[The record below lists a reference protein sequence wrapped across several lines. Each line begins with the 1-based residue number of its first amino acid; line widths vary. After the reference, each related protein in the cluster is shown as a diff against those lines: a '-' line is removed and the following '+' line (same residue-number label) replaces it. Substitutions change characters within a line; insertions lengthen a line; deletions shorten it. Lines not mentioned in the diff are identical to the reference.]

1 MIALIVDDDAVARM
15 ALSDLLAGYDMF
27 DLVEADDGEAAWTLI
42 EGGLA
47 PAICF
52 CDVRMPRM
60 SGLELLQK
68 LKSHAPFA
76 ALPFA
81 LVSSASDRDTVL
93 QAVKLGAVGY
103 LLKPLL
109 PAEARPHLEKIFRL
123 TVDKLAE
130 APATSM
136 TRLAVGSA
144 RLLAYLAAFGTQLE
158 QARSALGPLLQAGR
172 VQDALH
178 RVETVRNGCNTLGL
192 WQCASALNAALAG
205 VVDAARLDAALALVA
220 ETVARQS
227 RRVQAAAAR
236 PTVPVAP

>member
-1 MIALIVDDDAVARM
+1 MKALIVDDDAVARM
-15 ALSDLLAGYDMF
+15 ALADLLSGYDMF
-27 DLVEADDGEAAWTLI
+27 DLVEADDGEAAWTLL

-60 SGLELLQK
+60 SGLDLLQK
-68 LKSHAPFA
+68 IKSHPVLA
-76 ALPFA
+76 ALPFV

-130 APATSM
+130 APAASM
-136 TRLAVGSA
+136 ARLNVGAA
-144 RLLAYLAAFGTQLE
+144 RLLAYLDAFAAQLD
-158 QARSALGPLLQAGR
+158 QAHADLGPMLGAGR
-172 VQDALH
+172 AQEAVQRIESMRH
-178 RVETVRNGCNTLGL
+178 GCTTLGL
-192 WQCASALNAALAG
+192 WQAAASLAGAGDG
-205 VVDAARLDAALALVA
+205 VVDIVRLERKLDAVA
-220 ETVARQS
+220 AAVARQA
-227 RRVQAAAAR
+227 RRVRAAAGQPA
-236 PTVPVAP
+236 PTAP

>member
-15 ALSDLLAGYDMF
+15 ALADLLSGYELF
-27 DLVEADDGEAAWTLI
+27 DLVEADDGEAAWTLL

-47 PAICF
+47 PVICF

-68 LKSHAPFA
+68 IKSHPALA
-76 ALPFA
+76 ALPFV

-130 APATSM
+130 SPAASM
-136 TRLAVGSA
+136 ARLNVGAA
-144 RLLAYLAAFGTQLE
+144 RLLAYLDAFGAQLAAVRAE
-158 QARSALGPLLQAGR
+158 LGPMLAAGR
-172 VQDALH
+172 VEDAL
-178 RVETVRNGCNTLGL
+178 RRIETVRNGCSTLGL
-192 WQCASALNAALAG
+192 WQAGASLAG
-205 VVDAARLDAALALVA
+205 VAGGIPDSARLDQALCAVA
-220 ETVARQS
+220 DTAARQT
-227 RRVQAAAAR
+227 RRVRAGV
-236 PTVPVAP
+236 PHVTPVAP

>member
-15 ALSDLLAGYDMF
+15 ALADLLAGYELF
-27 DLVEADDGEAAWTLI
+27 DLVEADDGEAAWTLL

-47 PAICF
+47 PVICF

-60 SGLELLQK
+60 TGLELLQK
-68 LKSHAPFA
+68 IKAHPALA
-76 ALPFA
+76 ALPFV

-103 LLKPLL
+103 LLKPLM

-130 APATSM
+130 SPAACM
-136 TRLAVGSA
+136 ARLNVGAA
-144 RLLAYLAAFGTQLE
+144 RLLAYLDAFAAQLE
-158 QARSALGPLLQAGR
+158 QARAELGPMLGAGR

-178 RVETVRNGCNTLGL
+178 RVETVRNGCSTLGL
-192 WQCASALNAALAG
+192 WQAAASLAGAATGIPDSARLEQALA
-205 VVDAARLDAALALVA
+205 VVA
-220 ETVARQS
+220 ETVARQT
-227 RRVQAAAAR
+227 RRVRAASALH
-236 PTVPVAP
+236 PVTP